1 MKVKKL
7 LIKALYD
14 LNGEYISFPQNPL
27 HDTVYE
33 NADVKIEKEEWKIG
47 NESYLVDVITI
58 SGHEPIECKLV
69 SRHKDADG
77 TLTLKICQDW
87 G

>member
-7 LIKALYD
+7 VIKALYD
-14 LNGEYISFPQNPL
+14 LNGEYIIFPDNPL
-27 HDTVYE
+27 HNTTYE
-33 NADVKIEKEEWKIG
+33 NVDVKIEKKEWKIG
-47 NESYLVDVITI
+47 GESYMVDVITI
-58 SGHEPIECKLV
+58 SGQDSIECELV
-69 SRHKDADG
+69 SRHKDEDG